1 MCISIRF
8 QNECDDR
15 IFDKVESKST
25 NFKKGTK
32 RRRIKTA
39 TTKCETNSLNWLR
52 TTSSWCV
59 HRMLTSFFYFQSEHV
74 LHMFRYIRKLKTIKY
89 FSRFCMYVRRLKP
102 VLPTTTTSL
111 RIDGAFSVP
120 HFVLY
125 RQAQKQ
131 NQIRW
136 YMQPNSYTFNTFD
149 LFIVLRVR
157 VSLVSL
163 LLPPRFHFHSLF
175 SLSFT
180 CPIKIYTVDFNKQRF
195 YI

>member
-111 RIDGAFSVP
+111 RIDGSFFCSSFRFISTSAETKSNPVIYAAELVYVQNFWFIYCVACAC
-120 HFVLY
+120 FV
-125 RQAQKQ
+125 
-131 NQIRW
+131 
-136 YMQPNSYTFNTFD
+136 SF
-149 LFIVLRVR
+149 
-157 VSLVSL
+157 L